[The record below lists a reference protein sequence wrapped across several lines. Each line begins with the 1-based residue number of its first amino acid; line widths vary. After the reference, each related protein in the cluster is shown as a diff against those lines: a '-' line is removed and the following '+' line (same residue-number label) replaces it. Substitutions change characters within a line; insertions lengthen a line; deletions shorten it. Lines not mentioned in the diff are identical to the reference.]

1 MKQKLN
7 ISSDNNKK
15 ILDELRDM
23 GSAFYHHHY
32 HNPIVGV
39 NPDWRYNAKWNR
51 KRKDSEGPIAN

>member
-1 MKQKLN
+1 
-7 ISSDNNKK
+7 
-15 ILDELRDM
+15 LDELRDM